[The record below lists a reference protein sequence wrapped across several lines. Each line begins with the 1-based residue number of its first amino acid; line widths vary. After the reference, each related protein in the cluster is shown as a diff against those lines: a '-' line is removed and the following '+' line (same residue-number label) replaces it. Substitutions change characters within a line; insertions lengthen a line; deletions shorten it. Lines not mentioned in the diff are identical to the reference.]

1 MSYFAQLIHL
11 RRRSKVLFMLLT
23 DLCVLPLA
31 FYSSVVLREGTFT
44 PNMSEYWWLLFL
56 IPFLTIPIFIRI
68 GLYRA
73 VIRYM
78 DVRLLWT
85 IFYGTTAGT
94 LLITAVIAL
103 ARINSLPRTSLAI
116 FWVFSSVYVG
126 ATRLL
131 ARGFLHGVELRLDK
145 KKRVAIYGA
154 GRAGTQMA
162 NALLHSREYTPIF
175 FLDDAIELQK
185 STVHGLQV
193 YSPSKIDGLIL
204 KKSIDE
210 ILVALPSVARSKQ
223 REIIENLKRYDIKIK
238 ILPAVADVVSGK
250 VRFEDVRE
258 VQIEDLLG
266 RDQVPPREDLLKKCI
281 QDKVVCVTGAGG
293 SIGSELCRQVA
304 NLHPKKLLLIELN
317 EFALYQIEKELLN
330 THPHIKIVSILEDVG
345 DEEKM
350 TALLTDYAVE
360 TLYHAAAYKHVPLV
374 ELNPASGI
382 FNNAL
387 GTFTT
392 AKAAIAAGVKSF
404 ILISTDKAVRPT
416 NVMGASKRL
425 AELVLQALAEKN
437 RNTIFTMVRFGN
449 VLGSSGSV
457 VPLFREQIQRGG
469 PVTVT
474 HPDIIRYFMTIP
486 EASLLVIQA
495 GSMAK
500 GGEVFVLDM
509 GEPVRIED
517 LARRMIKLSGLE
529 VREPGSVEGDI
540 EIQFTGLRPGE
551 KLYEELLIG
560 DNVLKTDHP
569 GIMKAEENFIAFE
582 ELEMKLNNL
591 INKCHECGPKGDTKT
606 LKLALKDIVKE
617 YSPQFE

>member
-1 MSYFAQLIHL
+1 MSLFAQLIHL
-11 RRRSKVLFMLLT
+11 RRRSKVYFMLLT
-23 DLCVLPLA
+23 DLLILPFA
-31 FYSSVVLREGTFT
+31 FYSSVALREGSFT
-44 PNMSEYWWLLFL
+44 PAMSEYWWLFFL
-56 IPFLTIPIFIRI
+56 VPFLTIPIFIRI

-73 VIRYM
+73 VIRFM

-85 IFYGTTAGT
+85 IFYGVSFGT
-94 LLITAVIAL
+94 LLITAVVAF
-103 ARINSLPRTSLAI
+103 ARLNSLPRTSLAI
-116 FWVFSSVYVG
+116 FWIFASVYIG

-154 GRAGTQMA
+154 GRAGTQIA
-162 NALLHSREYTPIF
+162 HALMNSREYTPILF
-175 FLDDAIELQK
+175 FDDAIELQK
-185 STVHGLQV
+185 TTVMGLYV
-193 YSPSKIDGLIL
+193 FPPSRIEDLIT

-210 ILVALPSVARSKQ
+210 ILVAMPSVARSIQRQVIEDLKQ
-223 REIIENLKRYDIKIK
+223 YDVKIK

-250 VRFEDVRE
+250 VRIEDVRE

-266 RDQVPPREDLLKKCI
+266 RDQVPPREDLLKACI
-281 QDKVVCVTGAGG
+281 SDKIVCVTGAGG

-304 NLHPKKLLLIELN
+304 NLHPKKLILIELN
-317 EFALYQIEKELLN
+317 EFALYQIEKELCN
-330 THPHIKIVSILEDVG
+330 EHPHLKIIAILEDVG
-345 DEEKM
+345 DEAKM
-350 TALLTDYAVE
+350 TEVLTEYNVE
-360 TLYHAAAYKHVPLV
+360 TVYHAAAYKHVPLV

-382 FNNAL
+382 FNNSI
-387 GTFTT
+387 GTLST
-392 AKAAIAAGVKSF
+392 ARAAIKAGVKSF

-425 AELVLQALAEKN
+425 AELILQALAEKN
-437 RNTIFTMVRFGN
+437 KNTVFTMVRFGN

-509 GEPVRIED
+509 GEPVKIVD

-529 VREPGSVEGDI
+529 VREPGAVVGDI
-540 EIQFTGLRPGE
+540 EISYTGLRPGE

-569 GIMKAEENFIAFE
+569 GIMKAQEAFIPLD
-582 ELEMKLNNL
+582 ELEEMLEHLTKLCQEV
-591 INKCHECGPKGDTKT
+591 KPKGDTKPI
-606 LKLALKDIVKE
+606 KLALKNLVKE